1 MSRSLLTAVAC
12 TLALAVAGCASLPA
26 SVERTPSSAFADT
39 ANTRLGRSL
48 APAIAANPGKTGVY
62 VLRSGRDAFA
72 ARVLLAHTAE
82 RSLDVQYYIWHHDV
96 TGGLLAE
103 ALWDAAERGVRVR
116 LLLDDQN
123 TRGVDDAIAALDAH
137 PLIEVRLFNPFANR
151 SVRLGDYAGDFSR
164 VNRRMHNK
172 SFTVD
177 NQISVVGGRNVGDEY
192 FGATSGVEFADL
204 DVAVAGAVVREVS
217 AEFDAYWNSESAYPA
232 GSVIRPSHVAPAEEV
247 RAAWKKLHAQP
258 EARSYLD
265 ALRELPMLQQ
275 LLAGTLPLEWVNAR
289 VVADS
294 PAKVLN
300 PPDRRDLHMLPKLE
314 AALGKPTTELDLVS
328 PYFVP
333 TKEGTAALVSL
344 VQRGVKVRVLTNS
357 LAATDVSP
365 VHAGY
370 SKYRER
376 LLQGG
381 VMLYELKP
389 AAGAER
395 KKEHGETGRQRMG
408 SSSGASLH
416 AKTFAVD
423 RSRIYVG
430 SFNLDPRSA
439 RLNTEM
445 GVVLDSANLATSL
458 SQEIDEAIP
467 EDTYVVQLQSDGQ
480 GMEWVER
487 TGAGE
492 VRHATEPGTGFLKRL
507 WIGFLSILP
516 IEWLL

>member
-1 MSRSLLTAVAC
+1 
-12 TLALAVAGCASLPA
+12 
-26 SVERTPSSAFADT
+26 
-39 ANTRLGRSL
+39 
-48 APAIAANPGKTGVY
+48 
-62 VLRSGRDAFA
+62 
-72 ARVLLAHTAE
+72 
-82 RSLDVQYYIWHHDV
+82 
-96 TGGLLAE
+96 
-103 ALWDAAERGVRVR
+103 
-116 LLLDDQN
+116 
-123 TRGVDDAIAALDAH
+123 
-137 PLIEVRLFNPFANR
+137 
-151 SVRLGDYAGDFSR
+151 
-164 VNRRMHNK
+164 
-172 SFTVD
+172 
-177 NQISVVGGRNVGDEY
+177 
-192 FGATSGVEFADL
+192 
-204 DVAVAGAVVREVS
+204 
-217 AEFDAYWNSESAYPA
+217 
-232 GSVIRPSHVAPAEEV
+232 
-247 RAAWKKLHAQP
+247 
-258 EARSYLD
+258 
-265 ALRELPMLQQ
+265 

-300 PPDRRDLHMLPKLE
+300 PPERRHLHMLPKLE

-333 TKEGTAALVSL
+333 TQEGTAALVSL

-389 AAGAER
+389 AAGSER
-395 KKEHGETGRQRMG
+395 KKERGESGRQRMG

-467 EDTYVVQLQSDGQ
+467 DDTYAVQLQSDGQ
-480 GMEWVER
+480 GVEWIER
-487 TGAGE
+487 TNGGE
-492 VRHATEPGTGFLKRL
+492 VRHTTEPGAGFLKRL